1 MLEFSSSLS
10 YLLLATA
17 VVASFLNMR
26 ALFYVYV
33 AATAFTTLS
42 VFDVGSSYIVL
53 YHLLF
58 IALVVRTI
66 FLHVGRKTA
75 ENRCSISPIFGLFL
89 LVCAL
94 SIPLALIYTDVVVMV
109 PDGSFRNVAFSAQ
122 QFTQLGYLI
131 IAVLS
136 CYISNRLLHD
146 GIATVE
152 GIFSALTVAYVA
164 VCLLALL
171 QLVIPASIVNE
182 TYRNIPDVY
191 YEFDGARVSST
202 FREPS
207 MMALCIAP
215 LFAVYLLRL
224 IRSFSFG
231 NLVLVCLGAIVVAL
245 NQASSFAVGVCFAL
259 FCYAF
264 IAFAKADVR
273 QAIDHKALLGAVFSI
288 MAVFLI
294 ASTGIFQDVTSQLVA
309 KINGE
314 GVSGSERTYALQYH
328 LQVFLEHPV
337 VGIGFGTVRSFDLL
351 STWLVELGVVG
362 IGFFVLPVCALLARL
377 ARQGKTQPMSYEA
390 AVYITVYLGILF
402 VSVAEP
408 YYPFGW
414 IVIGLGFY
422 LAPSASYGITKG
434 KANEFFQR

>member
-17 VVASFLNMR
+17 VVSSFLNMR
-26 ALFYVYV
+26 TLFYVYV
-33 AATAFTTLS
+33 TATAFTTLS

-58 IALVVRTI
+58 IAVAIRTI
-66 FLHVGRKTA
+66 FIHVGKKTA

-89 LVCAL
+89 VVCAL
-94 SIPLALIYTDVVVMV
+94 SIPLALIYTDAVVLV
-109 PDGSFRNVAFSAQ
+109 PDGDYRNVAFSVQ
-122 QFTQLGYLI
+122 QLTQLGYLT
-131 IAVLS
+131 IAVAS
-136 CYISNRLLHD
+136 CYICNRLLHD
-146 GIATVE
+146 GIVTAK

-202 FREPS
+202 FKEPS
-207 MMALCIAP
+207 AMALFIAP

-224 IRSFSFG
+224 IRSYSFG
-231 NLVLVCLGAIVVAL
+231 NLSLVCLGAIVVAL
-245 NQASSFAVGVCFAL
+245 NQASSFAVGMCFAL

-273 QAIDHKALLGAVFSI
+273 QAIDHKTLLGVVFSI

-294 ASTGIFQDVTSQLVA
+294 ASTGPFQDVVSQLVA
-309 KINGE
+309 KFAGE
-314 GVSGSERTYALQYH
+314 GVSGSARTYALQYH

-337 VGIGFGTVRSFDLL
+337 MGIGFGTVRSFDLL
-351 STWLVELGVVG
+351 STWLAELGVVG
-362 IGFFVLPVCALLARL
+362 FSLFAFPVCALLGRL
-377 ARQGKTQPMSYEA
+377 VRLGKTQPMSYEM
-390 AVYITVYLGILF
+390 AVYIAVYLGILF
-402 VSVAEP
+402 VSVSEP

-414 IVIGLGFY
+414 IAIGLGFY
-422 LAPSASYGITKG
+422 LAPPIPLKTMKG
-434 KANEFFQR
+434 KAHELSLR